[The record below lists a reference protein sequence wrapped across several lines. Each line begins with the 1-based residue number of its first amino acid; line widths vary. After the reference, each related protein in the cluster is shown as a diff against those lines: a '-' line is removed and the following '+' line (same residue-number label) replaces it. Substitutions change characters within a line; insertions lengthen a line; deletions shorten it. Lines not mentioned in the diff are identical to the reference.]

1 MKFWKLIPV
10 VLLFFLFACK
20 KNLTINLDNRTVAE
34 GYYDSPQKF
43 EQAAV
48 GGYVDLRRALVANYA
63 FLMYGEARTGDLA
76 VATDYQPAVV
86 SQKLTSDNRYVKQ
99 LTDWEYFYDVIHDA
113 NDLLDNINK
122 ADNSI
127 LNGYKRN
134 LYKGEAL
141 ALKSYA
147 YFYMARI
154 WGDIASAETNNFGKH
169 LTNQEAVTLASG
181 FASEAKRLLPWRLL
195 NDSEIESAALTNIR
209 FSKTS
214 VTSLLAHE
222 ELWLG
227 KAQDAYTLLTNTFTT
242 ATTDS
247 LSDFGIS
254 MGVDRRTDIPQK
266 PLDAGVVSMTIDSLN
281 AIYPAGD
288 SRRAG
293 MFNISSD
300 GKTATMIVADAT
312 ILPLITKRELNLL
325 FAEAAWRSG
334 NLNAAKT
341 YLIRAA
347 TGAKED
353 YSTLTDATFAN
364 ALLKERRRMLV
375 GTGQRVF
382 DLIRLG
388 KVSTYI
394 PAFTDADVQKGA
406 AYWPLSANSLKG
418 SSLSQ
423 NSYWL
428 SKK

>member
-10 VLLFFLFACK
+10 VLLFFLAACK
-20 KNLTINLDNRTVAE
+20 KDLTINLDNITVAE

-43 EQAAV
+43 EQAVV

-63 FLMYGEARTGDLA
+63 FLMYGEARAGDLTVAVDYQQA
-76 VATDYQPAVV
+76 VAT
-86 SQKLTSDNRYVKQ
+86 QKLTSDNRFVKQ

-113 NDLLDNINK
+113 NDLLTNINK
-122 ADNSI
+122 ADNSV
-127 LNGYKRN
+127 LNDYKRK

-141 ALKSYA
+141 ALKSQA
-147 YFYMARI
+147 YFYLARI

-169 LTNQEAVTLASG
+169 LTSQEAVTLASG
-181 FASEAKRLLPWRLL
+181 FATEAKALLPWRLL
-195 NDSEIESAALTNIR
+195 TDDGIESASLTGVR

-214 VTSLLAHE
+214 ITSLLAQE
-222 ELWLG
+222 QLWLG
-227 KAQDAYTLLTNTFTT
+227 KSQDAFTLLNSTFIP

-247 LSDFGIS
+247 LSDFALS
-254 MGVDRRTDIPQK
+254 LGVDRRTDIPQK

-281 AIYPAGD
+281 AIYPTGD
-288 SRRAG
+288 SRRTN
-293 MFNISSD
+293 MFNIATD
-300 GKTATMIVADAT
+300 GKSATLIVNDAT
-312 ILPLITKRELNLL
+312 VLPLIPQREINLL
-325 FAEAAWRSG
+325 FAEAAWRNG
-334 NLNAAKT
+334 NLSDAKT
-341 YLIRAA
+341 YLIKAA

-364 ALLKERRRMLV
+364 ALLKERRRILM
-375 GTGQRVF
+375 GTGQRMF
-382 DLIRLG
+382 DLVRLG
-388 KVSTYI
+388 KVSTFI
-394 PAFTDADVQKGA
+394 SAFTDPDVQKGA